1 MRKLL
6 YAKIFIALSL
16 LSSSLCFAQNKP
28 YKVEDAIDSIAKGNP
43 TAAIVICRKILA
55 VDASNAKACLVSGL
69 AKKSIRLYKSALS
82 DFNKS
87 IALDAA
93 NGQAFYSRGFLLLE
107 LGNRNAA
114 RKDFN
119 TAALLGIKDTRD
131 GLTEFE
137 PE

>member
-1 MRKLL
+1 MRKSFFIQ
-6 YAKIFIALSL
+6 IFLSFSL
-16 LSSSLCFAQNKP
+16 LSSSLCFAQNIQ
-28 YKVEDAIDSIAKGNP
+28 YNVDDAIDSVAKGNP
-43 TAAIVICRKILA
+43 KAAILICRQILT
-55 VDASNAKACLVSGL
+55 VDVSNAKAYLVRGL

-87 IALDAA
+87 IEWDPT
-93 NGQAFYSRGFLLLE
+93 NGQAFYSRGFLLSE

-119 TAALLGIKDTRD
+119 TAALLGIRDTRD